1 MSKAGWTA
9 GIRAVLFDLDGTL
22 ADTAPDLSAAL
33 NRLRVERG
41 LEPVPLELTRPHTS
55 SGARGMIGAGLG
67 ITPEHPEFE
76 ALRTRFLDLY
86 EENIHVDTRLFPG
99 MEELLTWLEQRRLAW
114 GIVTNKPSR
123 FTRPLIESMG
133 LADRAAC
140 IISGDTTPHPKPH
153 PAPLLHAA
161 AEIELPPPACLY
173 LGDDLRDILAARA
186 AGMPVIAAAFGYLGE
201 SDPDTWNADGII
213 HHPLEVLNFLETNPS
228 MG

>member
-1 MSKAGWTA
+1 MSKAVWAA

-22 ADTAPDLSAAL
+22 ADTAPDLCGAL
-33 NRLRVERG
+33 NRLRMERG

-55 SGARGMIGAGLG
+55 SGARGMIWAGLG
-67 ITPEHPEFE
+67 IAPDHPEFE

-86 EENIHVDTRLFPG
+86 EKNIHVDTRLFPG
-99 MEELLTWLEQRRLAW
+99 MAELLALLEQRRLAW

-123 FTRPLIESMG
+123 FTRPLIQSMG
-133 LADRAAC
+133 LTDRAAC
-140 IISGDTTPHPKPH
+140 IVSGDTTPHAKPH

-161 AEIELPPPACLY
+161 AEIELPPAACLY
-173 LGDDLRDILAARA
+173 LGDDIRDVQAARA

-201 SDPDTWNADGII
+201 SDPDTWEADGVI
-213 HHPLEVLNFLETNPS
+213 HHPLDVLNFLETHPS